1 MGSLGGEA
9 ACLRPPE
16 SQPQRPPRPCCPG
29 PDHPPSACPQGSVHL
44 PGQGPP
50 QYPGT
55 RQRQVTPDHQLRPEP
70 WALSSLTPRV
80 LPWLPAQGVSGQP
93 CGWSGGAF
101 VGPGSEGSPGW
112 SAPLSRVSPTQSGLQ
127 GARGVETPSL
137 GQESAAC
144 KWRSGLRD
152 GVLAGALPPVPHRW
166 HALHWGAGGRAGSK
180 AQVRLAH
187 RTRPHALRSPGVTAP
202 GRGISLRARW
212 PGRLTRGFPEGLHA
226 PSGCSPGTELPP
238 PRDCP
243 QSLQPH
249 GSTLDQFRKKPRLS
263 VGRAGRPRGR
273 ARSGRSGPLWTDGR
287 TGSP

>member
-16 SQPQRPPRPCCPG
+16 SQPQRPPRPRCPG

-70 WALSSLTPRV
+70 WALSSLTPGV
-80 LPWLPAQGVSGQP
+80 LPWPPAQGVSGQP

-127 GARGVETPSL
+127 GARGAETPSL

-166 HALHWGAGGRAGSK
+166 QCLALGGWGSCRVQSPGPPRTPDTPTRPQVTRGDGPGAGNLPEGQVAGP
-180 AQVRLAH
+180 
-187 RTRPHALRSPGVTAP
+187 PHPGV
-202 GRGISLRARW
+202 S
-212 PGRLTRGFPEGLHA
+212 
-226 PSGCSPGTELPP
+226 
-238 PRDCP
+238 
-243 QSLQPH
+243 
-249 GSTLDQFRKKPRLS
+249 
-263 VGRAGRPRGR
+263 
-273 ARSGRSGPLWTDGR
+273 
-287 TGSP
+287 